1 MKQRGRSQQAGSNGA
16 DCKNECSPFGFTA
29 GDPRI
34 QRALRLLQEKM
45 DCSLHVKDLAQS
57 VLLSKSRF
65 AYLFRRETAASPAR
79 LLKCLRLLEAR
90 RILSTTNLSVKEV
103 ASCVGLNDLS
113 HFVRDFEST
122 FGLSPARYRRRQ
134 SSSQERLQ
142 SSAHKT
148 ESFGRQ
154 GWQSSGMKLSRETG
168 CA

>member
-1 MKQRGRSQQAGSNGA
+1 MKQRARSQQVCSSGA
-16 DCKNECSPFGFTA
+16 DCKNECSPFDFTT

-34 QRALRLLQEKM
+34 QRALLLLQEKM
-45 DCSLHVKDLAQS
+45 SCSLRVEDLAQS

-79 LLKCLRLLEAR
+79 LLKSLRLLEAR

-122 FGLSPARYRRRQ
+122 FGLSPARYRRRRN
-134 SSSQERLQ
+134 QERLQ
-142 SSAHKT
+142 CSAQ
-148 ESFGRQ
+148 EVENFGNI
-154 GWQSSGMKLSRETG
+154 GTKA
-168 CA
+168 CAIWVALH